1 MAILIQCL
9 AALFA
14 SAFFGE
20 LLRQPRGSIPY
31 TALIG
36 LNGYIIY
43 LLLNSNTLAF
53 FVAALAVGLLC
64 ELTARIQHRA
74 TTVYLV
80 AAIIPLVPGLG
91 LYRTMMFIA
100 QDDYNQAL
108 SMGVQTLAGLG
119 AIAVALT
126 ISTTLFANLRLPLL
140 KEPAQNG
147 KER

>member
-1 MAILIQCL
+1 MQILIQCV

-20 LLRQPRGSIPY
+20 LLQQPRGSIPY

-43 LLLNSNTLAF
+43 LLLDGSTLAF
-53 FVAALAVGLLC
+53 FVSALAVGLLC
-64 ELTARIQHRA
+64 ELTARIRQRA

-100 QDDYNQAL
+100 ADNYSQAL
-108 SMGVQTLAGLG
+108 ATGVQTLAGLG

-126 ISTTLFANLRLPLL
+126 ISTTVFANLRLPISRDG
-140 KEPAQNG
+140 ASD
-147 KER
+147 